1 MERVGYGGGGSK
13 TLKVV
18 LVKKKE
24 EVEDQTHW
32 RWRWWNRDLEEGSG
46 EGGCESVE
54 GGRGGG
60 ESAALTLEEVVGE
73 MMKKD

>member
-1 MERVGYGGGGSK
+1 MATVVVK

-18 LVKKKE
+18 LVERKE

-32 RWRWWNRDLEEGSG
+32 RWRWWSRDLEEG
-46 EGGCESVE
+46 GCESEE
-54 GGRGGG
+54 GRRGAG
-60 ESAALTLEEVVGE
+60 ENVALTLKEVVGE